1 MLAYDNFAKKIAA
14 IAQQQGFLY
23 ERAIC
28 CEQLCQKICEKN
40 FNLLIID
47 ENIKEILNT
56 DLIKNF
62 LTTSLVYPPIIII
75 TKQNSIPIRNL
86 CFDSGIIAYFQKD
99 DFNEFRFIQYLQ
111 AIIIRQI
118 HRRLYV
124 KQHHYQE
131 STPKGFGRHFLTN
144 HLPAHDLK
152 SR

>member
-1 MLAYDNFAKKIAA
+1 MFSLHLEIDDNFAKKIAA

-62 LTTSLVYPPIIII
+62 FNYQFGLSSNYYNNQ
-75 TKQNSIPIRNL
+75 TK
-86 CFDSGIIAYFQKD
+86 
-99 DFNEFRFIQYLQ
+99 
-111 AIIIRQI
+111 
-118 HRRLYV
+118 
-124 KQHHYQE
+124 
-131 STPKGFGRHFLTN
+131 
-144 HLPAHDLK
+144 
-152 SR
+152 